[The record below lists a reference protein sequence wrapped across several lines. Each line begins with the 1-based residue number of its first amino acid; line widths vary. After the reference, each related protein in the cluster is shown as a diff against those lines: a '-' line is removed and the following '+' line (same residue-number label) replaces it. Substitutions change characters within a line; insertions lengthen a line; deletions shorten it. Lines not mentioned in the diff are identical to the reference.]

1 MGPTRF
7 EGPAFK
13 LSKTPDTMTCPAT
26 YGEHNEQVFKDILGM
41 SVDEIAD
48 FIASGDISTEGDFN
62 DMIARMLGLK

>member
-1 MGPTRF
+1 
-7 EGPAFK
+7 
-13 LSKTPDTMTCPAT
+13 MTCPAT